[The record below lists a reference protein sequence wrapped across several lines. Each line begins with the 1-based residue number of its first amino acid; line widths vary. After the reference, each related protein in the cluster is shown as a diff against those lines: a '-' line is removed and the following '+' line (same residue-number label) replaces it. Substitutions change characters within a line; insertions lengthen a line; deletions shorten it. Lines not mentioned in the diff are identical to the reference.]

1 MENNKSLP
9 ASKLW
14 GAFVDVFAFGSAGCA
29 KRCLSLLGYSDL
41 PRLFVGQVIS

>member
-29 KRCLSLLGYSDL
+29 KRKPALV
-41 PRLFVGQVIS
+41 PFITRLQ